1 MINLRDCFV
10 FAAMAGGV
18 VAAAAQAAPPLS
30 AYGQLPAISDI
41 EVAPDGSKWAGIV
54 GNEVRAEI
62 QVRDLASAKLLAAT
76 PIEKTKARSL
86 MWVGP
91 DHVVATVST
100 TADVP
105 GILGPK
111 REWYMLVDFKVSE
124 RRWHR
129 LLGGIEGAMNVASGA
144 PKAVLI
150 DGKPNLVVPGLTFP
164 NGRGSSTLFRINLDT
179 YFTKPV
185 FVGNPDT
192 IDWEIGDGAKP
203 LARVDYEQEK
213 GEWRLFLRNGENLK
227 RVYSEIAPLDR
238 PSLMALSNG
247 GESVLVSTVRSGKRQ
262 LHDVSI
268 PDGAWSAPLP
278 ESEADSILVDPIT
291 KRLIGT
297 RSVALDTITYR
308 FIDPTD
314 QGLWR
319 ALTAAFPGELI
330 TFASWSD
337 DRKIVIVEVKGP
349 INGDAFFVV
358 DRNARTANWLAD
370 RYPGITAEDV
380 AETRSLHYSAADGMD
395 IPAYLTLPRGRPTK
409 GLPLIVLVHG
419 GPEARDMPGF
429 DWWAQALASRGY
441 AVLQPQFRGSA
452 GFTTA
457 LRDAGY
463 GEWGRKM
470 QSDLSDGVRFLAKD
484 GRIDPKRVCIVGAS
498 YGGYAALAGP
508 TLDVGVYR
516 CASAVAGVS
525 DLRKILAAE
534 VRNTGGTSQNA
545 TLRYWKRFMGAESV
559 DDRRLDA
566 YSPARLAEKVTVPI
580 QLIHGKDDTVVR
592 YEQSSIMEK
601 ALLAAGKPVEMVTL
615 PGEDHWLSRAPT
627 RIAMLTAMVAFLEK
641 HNPPDPAPAPATGQ

>member
-1 MINLRDCFV
+1 MLGLRGCIGV
-10 FAAMAGGV
+10 LAMSWGM
-18 VAAAAQAAPPLS
+18 VAAVAQAVPPLS
-30 AYGQLPAISDI
+30 AYGQLPGLTEI

-54 GNEVRAEI
+54 GNETRAEI
-62 QVRDLASAKLLAAT
+62 QVRDLATTKLLAAT
-76 PIEKTKARSL
+76 PIEKSKARSL
-86 MWVGP
+86 MWVGT

-105 GILGPK
+105 GLLGPK
-111 REWYMLVDFKVSE
+111 REWFLLADFKVSE

-129 LLGGIEGAMNVASGA
+129 LLDGIEGAMNVASGP
-144 PKAVLI
+144 PKAVLV
-150 DGKPNLVVPGLTFP
+150 DGKPFLVVPGLTFP
-164 NGRGSSTLFRINLDT
+164 GNQGTSTLFRISLDG
-179 YFTKPV
+179 YNTKPAI
-185 FVGNPDT
+185 VGNRDT
-192 IDWEIGDGAKP
+192 IDWEIGDDAKP
-203 LARVDYEQEK
+203 VARADYDQEK
-213 GEWRLFLRNGENLK
+213 GEWRLFLRNGDSLK
-227 RVYSEIAPLDR
+227 RVYTEVAPLDR
-238 PSLMALSNG
+238 PSLMSLSNG
-247 GESVLVSTVRSGKRQ
+247 GQSVLVSTGRSGKRL

-278 ESEADSILVDPIT
+278 ESEADSILVDPVT

-297 RSVALDTITYR
+297 RSTSLDKITYR
-308 FIDPTD
+308 FIEPSD
-314 QGLWR
+314 QALWR
-319 ALTAAFPGELI
+319 ALTGAFPGELV

-337 DRKIVIVEVKGP
+337 DRKTVIVEVNGP
-349 INGDAFFVV
+349 TNGDAFFIV
-358 DRNARTANWLAD
+358 DRKAHTAKWLAD

-380 AETRSLHYSAADGMD
+380 AETRSLHYAADDGMD
-395 IPAYLTLPRGRPTK
+395 IPAYLTLPRGRPAK
-409 GLPLIVLVHG
+409 GLPLIVLAHG

-452 GFTTA
+452 GFTPA

-484 GRIDPKRVCIVGAS
+484 GRIDPKRVCIVGGS

-508 TLDVGVYR
+508 TLDPGVYR

-525 DLRKILAAE
+525 DLRKMLAAQ
-534 VRNTGGTSQNA
+534 VRDTGGTSQNA

-592 YEQSSIMEK
+592 FEQSSIMEK
-601 ALLAAGKPVEMVTL
+601 ALLAAGKPVEMVAL

-627 RIAMLTAMVAFLEK
+627 RIAMLTAMVDFLEK
-641 HNPPDPAPAPATGQ
+641 HNPPDPAVLAKGQ